1 MKQAMDILKNP
12 LRNNLPIPW
21 EKIQELNPL
30 CDVWVKEEIND
41 SMGSF
46 KQSLKRVEVPPPAA
60 IANGGKPAKQSERR
74 KAVLLVKKAD
84 EQPEVRMTFHSLLLA
99 YNNIDTKWRC
109 ISRF

>member
-1 MKQAMDILKNP
+1 LKQAMDILKNP

-21 EKIQELNPL
+21 EKIQEI
-30 CDVWVKEEIND
+30 DD

-60 IANGGKPAKQSERR
+60 IANGGKPAKQSKRR

-84 EQPEVRMTFHSLLLA
+84 EQPEVCMTFHSLLLA
-99 YNNIDTKWRC
+99 YNKIYTKWRC
-109 ISRF
+109 IS